1 MEGGK
6 TTFKEDEKNTL
17 SLVVILCQNGL
28 CIPPEKGIYFKT
40 VMCHG
45 KV

>member
-6 TTFKEDEKNTL
+6 TTFKKGEKNTL
-17 SLVVILCQNGL
+17 LLVVIQNGL

-40 VMCHG
+40 AMCHG